1 LLPLLNEWNAC
12 VFFANR
18 LEAYIGKQLWKMLGL
33 TITLVTLIV
42 FFSDTLFDFL
52 KEMQDLGLPLSLAF
66 EFLVLQVPLAFAFA
80 FPPSV
85 FFTVFLVYSHLNQ
98 QFELIALRMNGVSLW
113 RIFRPAFFVGLVMA
127 ILTFASTQWLIPFV
141 QNRAD
146 DLREEV
152 LTSSQLKL
160 SKDGIVL
167 PLFKEG
173 HWVKLLRA
181 EKASLN
187 HLEGFTFV
195 QRSQNGNIEVIQA
208 DSAEYQSPQWQLKGV
223 RIFSA
228 LAGENRYIVNGMNQV
243 QKSHLLDVDEDVLSQ
258 AKTGFHHSKVGF
270 SELARYIKSERQAG
284 RQVPPK
290 WVTML
295 WERVAQP
302 LNCLALMFMAFPL
315 ALAPPRQSNAKGFM
329 YAVLA
334 LFALYIARNISI
346 SLGQGGLLTFGG
358 VLPYD
363 LSLALACLLPT
374 LFMLG
379 LGVWMIRRK
388 SYFI

>member
-1 LLPLLNEWNAC
+1 M
-12 VFFANR
+12 FFANR

-66 EFLVLQVPLAFAFA
+66 QFLILQVPIAFAFA

-85 FFTVFLVYSHLNQ
+85 FFTVLLVYSHLNQ

-113 RIFRPAFFVGLVMA
+113 RIFRPAFIVGLVMA
-127 ILTFASTQWLIPFV
+127 CLTFASTEWLIPKA
-141 QNRAD
+141 QRMED

-160 SKDGIVL
+160 TKDGIVL

-173 HWVKLLRA
+173 RWVKLIRA

-195 QRSQNGNIEVIQA
+195 QRSKSGNIEVIQA
-208 DSAEYQSPQWQLKGV
+208 DSADYRAPQWQLNGV

-228 LAGENRYIVNGMNQV
+228 LAGENRYVVNGMNQV
-243 QKSHLLDVDEDVLSQ
+243 QRSHLLNVDEDILSQ
-258 AKTGFHHSKVGF
+258 SKTGFHHSKVGF
-270 SELARYIKSERQAG
+270 MELARHIETERQAG
-284 RQVPPK
+284 HEVPRK

-295 WERVAQP
+295 WERLAQP

-315 ALAPPRQSNAKGFM
+315 ALAPPRQSSAKGFL
-329 YAVLA
+329 YAIIA
-334 LFALYIARNISI
+334 LFALYIGRNISI

-358 VLPYD
+358 LVPYD
-363 LSLALACLLPT
+363 LSVALSCLLPS
-374 LFMLG
+374 LILLLIG
-379 LGVWMIRRK
+379 AWMIRRK

>member
-1 LLPLLNEWNAC
+1 M
-12 VFFANR
+12 FFANR

-66 EFLVLQVPLAFAFA
+66 QFLILQVPLAFAFA

-85 FFTVFLVYSHLNQ
+85 FFTVLLVYSHLNQ

-113 RIFRPAFFVGLVMA
+113 RIFRPAFIVGLVMA
-127 ILTFASTQWLIPFV
+127 CLTFASSEWLIPTA
-141 QNRAD
+141 QRMAD

-160 SKDGIVL
+160 TKDGIVL
-167 PLFKEG
+167 PLFKDG
-173 HWVKLLRA
+173 RWVKLIRA

-195 QRSQNGNIEVIQA
+195 QRSKSGNIEVIQA
-208 DSAEYQSPQWQLKGV
+208 DSADYHAPQWQLNGV

-228 LAGENRYIVNGMNQV
+228 LAGENRYIVNSLNQV
-243 QKSHLLDVDEDVLSQ
+243 QKSHLLNVDEDILSQ
-258 AKTGFHHSKVGF
+258 TKAGFHHSKVGF
-270 SELARYIKSERQAG
+270 FELARHIKTERQAG
-284 RQVPPK
+284 NEVPRK

-295 WERVAQP
+295 WERFAQP

-315 ALAPPRQSNAKGFM
+315 ALAPPRQSSAKGFL
-329 YAVLA
+329 YAILA
-334 LFALYIARNISI
+334 LFALYIGRNISI
-346 SLGQGGLLTFGG
+346 SLGQGGLLTLGG
-358 VLPYD
+358 LIPYD
-363 LSLALACLLPT
+363 LSVALACVLPSLVMLLV
-374 LFMLG
+374 G
-379 LGVWMIRRK
+379 AWMIRRK
-388 SYFI
+388 SYFV

>member
-1 LLPLLNEWNAC
+1 MLPLFNEWNAC

-52 KEMQDLGLPLSLAF
+52 REMQDLGLPLSLAF
-66 EFLVLQVPLAFAFA
+66 QFLILQVPIAFAFA

-85 FFTVFLVYSHLNQ
+85 FFTVLLVYSHLNQ

-113 RIFRPAFFVGLVMA
+113 RIFRPAFIVGLVMA
-127 ILTFASTQWLIPFV
+127 CVTFASTEWLIPSA
-141 QNRAD
+141 QRMAD
-146 DLREEV
+146 NLREEV

-160 SKDGIVL
+160 TKDGIVL

-173 HWVKLLRA
+173 RWVKLIRA

-195 QRSQNGNIEVIQA
+195 QRSKSGNIEVIQA
-208 DSAEYQSPQWQLKGV
+208 DSADYRSPQWQLNGV

-228 LAGENRYIVNGMNQV
+228 LAGENRYIVNSLNQV
-243 QKSHLLDVDEDVLSQ
+243 QKSHLLNVDEDILSQ

-270 SELARYIKSERQAG
+270 FELARHIQSERQAG
-284 RQVPPK
+284 HKVPQK

-295 WERVAQP
+295 WERLAQP

-315 ALAPPRQSNAKGFM
+315 ALAPPRQSSAKGFL
-329 YAVLA
+329 YAIIA
-334 LFALYIARNISI
+334 LFALYIGRNISI
-346 SLGQGGLLTFGG
+346 SLGQGGLLTLGG
-358 VLPYD
+358 LIPYD
-363 LSLALACLLPT
+363 LSVALACVLPSVVMLLVGAW
-374 LFMLG
+374 L
-379 LGVWMIRRK
+379 IRRK
-388 SYFI
+388 SYFV